1 MRPLI
6 PVLALA
12 LTVAAAPACAADD
25 GGSPAA
31 SPSAPREVASGSPI
45 DGSTASADPA
55 AGSRA
60 ALPGLRVRRL
70 VTGLDN
76 PWDVKRL
83 PGGTLLITERDRARL
98 SAFKNG
104 RRTTVTF
111 PSGSIWVSGET
122 GLMSLAID
130 RGFADNRRFYTC
142 SGWNKTGGG
151 HDIRVNAWRL
161 SRDAGRARRV
171 ETLLAGFPTTSGR
184 HGGCRLL
191 VTRSGALMV
200 GTGDAAV
207 GTNPRNLRSLGGK
220 TLRMNPATG
229 KPWPGN
235 PFRNAR
241 NKNKRYVY
249 TYGHRNVQGLAQ
261 RRDGTVWSVEHGS
274 YRDDEVNLLR
284 GGGDYGWHPVPG
296 YNETVPMTDH
306 SLPGRQVSARWSSGD
321 PTVATSGASWVHGK
335 QWGRLNGTLA
345 VAALKASRVIF
356 MKFGREGRLK
366 WTVAPKKLRQLG
378 RLRSVTATPAGALL
392 ITTDND
398 GGDDEV
404 LRVSPRR

>member
-6 PVLALA
+6 PLLALA

-25 GGSPAA
+25 AGPSPA
-31 SPSAPREVASGSPI
+31 PRSAADSNPTER
-45 DGSTASADPA
+45 STATAAPA
-55 AGSRA
+55 AGTRA
-60 ALPGLRVRRL
+60 ALPGLRVRQV

-83 PGGTLLITERDRARL
+83 PDGTLLVTERDRARL
-98 SAFKNG
+98 SAYANG
-104 RRTTVTF
+104 QRTTVTF
-111 PSGSIWVSGET
+111 PSSSIWVSGET

-130 RGFADNRRFYTC
+130 RDFADNRRFYTC
-142 SGWNKTGGG
+142 SGWNKAGGG

-161 SRDAGRARRV
+161 SPDAGRARRV
-171 ETLLAGFPTTSGR
+171 DTLLAGCPTSNGR

-191 VTRSGALMV
+191 ITRKGALMV

-207 GTNPRNLRSLGGK
+207 GTNPRNLKSLGGK
-220 TLRMNPATG
+220 TLRLNPATG
-229 KPWPGN
+229 RPWPGN

-241 NKNKRYVY
+241 NKNKRYVF

-366 WTVAPKKLRQLG
+366 WTVAPKRLRQLG

-398 GGDDEV
+398 DGDDEV
-404 LRVSPRR
+404 LRVSPRS